1 VTKRVEIYRFS
12 FDSNCF
18 AQISMLVNYF
28 LMLNQKK
35 SFIEP
40 INLKCSSKLSVVV
53 FMKTG
58 KPVLSIYVS
67 LILFVIVFTI
77 LIIIGKALAYSDLN
91 NMLLS
96 TINSDGPTQYTEM
109 ISVQIPARLFRY
121 TKN

>member
-1 VTKRVEIYRFS
+1 
-12 FDSNCF
+12 
-18 AQISMLVNYF
+18 MLVNYF

-40 INLKCSSKLSVVV
+40 INLKCSSKLLVVI
-53 FMKTG
+53 FMKTSN
-58 KPVLSIYVS
+58 PVLSIYVS
-67 LILFVIVFTI
+67 LIVFVIVFTI

-96 TINSDGPTQYTEM
+96 TINSDGPIQYTEM
-109 ISVQIPARLFRY
+109 LPVKIPAMLFRY

>member
-1 VTKRVEIYRFS
+1 MTKRVEIYRLS

-18 AQISMLVNYF
+18 AQVSMLVNYF

-40 INLKCSSKLSVVV
+40 INLKCSSKLLVVV

-96 TINSDGPTQYTEM
+96 TINSDGPIQYTEM
-109 ISVQIPARLFRY
+109 ISVQIPAGLFRY

>member
-1 VTKRVEIYRFS
+1 
-12 FDSNCF
+12 
-18 AQISMLVNYF
+18 MLVNYF

-40 INLKCSSKLSVVV
+40 INLKCSSKLLVVV

-91 NMLLS
+91 IMLLS
-96 TINSDGPTQYTEM
+96 KINSDGPIQFTEM
-109 ISVQIPARLFRY
+109 LSVQIPTGLFRY
-121 TKN
+121 MKN